1 MTAQPNNSSTWG
13 TNDQGSE
20 ILLLDESGAFKV
32 FNTANQTFSKYQE
45 NQPLRAVPKGETVPV
60 NDDLPMETGVGDVM
74 LAPLLPTVKDKNA
87 AFYFHPQDEEEVA
100 KLAKKTKAVAD
111 DFKKYSLNKIWLK
124 IKEHYPLALTEEEVK
139 RFKAIVF
146 NYLRDRKTSLATS
159 ASMVQSSN
167 TGGLSLAP
175 ELADSLLSFL
185 KEVKE
190 KIRDAGGLVVEEIE
204 DPLSTAAWPPEV
216 KAPIVSPMDQLNGVL
231 RPQPTVNNVET
242 TPAQVIPQKPVAPKI
257 NTSSVVRRPLKNL
270 NYQFLDV
277 KKDSRLMGPV
287 DELGILNLETFRR
300 LGANTQERITK
311 LSNKFKLLAKDSLV
325 KRQAGLVAWRSC
337 PLYKMYMAVGEASL
351 NGDLTAEQVIA
362 KYSAQGKVIMNFEEF
377 NAFSDLNKE
386 LRS

>member
-32 FNTANQTFSKYQE
+32 FNTTSQTFSKYQE
-45 NQPLRAVPKGETVPV
+45 NQPLRAVPKSEAVPV
-60 NDDLPMETGVGDVM
+60 NENLPMETGIGDVM

-100 KLAKKTKAVAD
+100 KLAKKTKATVD

-139 RFKAIVF
+139 RLKTIVF

-159 ASMVQSSN
+159 ASMVQSSA

-190 KIRDAGGLVVEEIE
+190 KIKDAGGLVVEEIE

-216 KAPIVSPMDQLNGVL
+216 KTPIVSPMDQLNGVL

-242 TPAQVIPQKPVAPKI
+242 TPAQVIPQKPLAPKI

-287 DELGILNLETFRR
+287 DELGVLNLETFRR
-300 LGANTQERITK
+300 LGADTGERITK

>member
-242 TPAQVIPQKPVAPKI
+242 IPAQVIPQKPVAPKI